1 MKNQLL
7 QTCKIQLRKMRK
19 RIAYDRT
26 AAGERLQKCRA
37 QFRWSRK
44 DVAQRCGLTEKY
56 YSDIE
61 RGYCGMSVETL
72 ISLSELYGL
81 TLDYLIRGEEMGTL
95 NASMKEVFLANLGKL
110 PPEKQNCCLQ
120 MLFLFMEGTA
130 AGTGK
135 GEPEEEYV
143 HDGQTEAGRIH

>member
-1 MKNQLL
+1 
-7 QTCKIQLRKMRK
+7 MRQSRVNYNK
-19 RIAYDRT
+19 T
-26 AAGERLQKCRA
+26 AAGKRISSQRKRL
-37 QFRWSRK
+37 
-44 DVAQRCGLTEKY
+44 GLTRGQMADSIGKTEKY

-61 RGYCGMSVETL
+61 RGSCGMSVETL
-72 ISLSELYGL
+72 ISLSELYGFSM
-81 TLDYLIRGEEMGTL
+81 DYLIRGDKEEET
-95 NASMKEVFLANLGKL
+95 NPDMKDIFLSNLDKL